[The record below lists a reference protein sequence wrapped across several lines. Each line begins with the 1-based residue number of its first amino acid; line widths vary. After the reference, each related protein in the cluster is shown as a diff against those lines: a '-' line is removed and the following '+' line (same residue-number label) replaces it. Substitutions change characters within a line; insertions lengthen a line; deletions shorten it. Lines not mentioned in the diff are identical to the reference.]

1 MQGHIEGIGNDG
13 GFAPQATGWD
23 GSSDCPDY
31 DVLRWHMENVP
42 LGDGD
47 EWLSALMKEIPTVAF
62 RVLEARKAYA
72 AEFDYRAMREC
83 VDEVIGEDNVRL
95 MQEHAAASLEGS
107 GNDDGAALKD

>member
-47 EWLSALMKEIPTVAF
+47 EWLSALMKENPTVAL
-62 RVLEARKAYA
+62 RILEARKAYA

-83 VDEVIGEDNVRL
+83 VDEVIGEGNVRL
-95 MQEHAAASLEGS
+95 MQEHMAASLEG
-107 GNDDGAALKD
+107 GGKDDGAERGG